1 MTVLKQV
8 IRKCAVCGRYS
19 EQTIVQGPRAY
30 GSRDL
35 DTRPPESI
43 RSTMEFWAQEC
54 PYCGYVADDLTEA
67 TTVDEGWLHSD
78 EFIARADVA
87 FMAPLASRFYRYHL
101 INLADNNPGD
111 AYLAALHAAWVCD
124 DCGDR
129 EYADFCRQRVLEV
142 LPWYRKAFPGDETAL
157 AIEADV
163 LRRTR
168 QFDWLLEKFS
178 SVRAYRPLLNILLDF
193 QMEKAR
199 AHDTRCYTVA
209 DALRFRK
216 MN

>member
-1 MTVLKQV
+1 MTKVFIDGSSGTTGLRIYERISARPDIEQIHLDEAV
-8 IRKCAVCGRYS
+8 RKDPAAR
-19 EQTIVQGPRAY
+19 
-30 GSRDL
+30 RD
-35 DTRPPESI
+35 
-43 RSTMEFWAQEC
+43 A
-54 PYCGYVADDLTEA
+54 
-67 TTVDEGWLHSD
+67 
-78 EFIARADVA
+78 IARADVA

>member
-19 EQTIVQGPRAY
+19 EQTIVQSPRIF

-54 PYCGYVADDLTEA
+54 PYCGYVADDLAEA

-78 EFIARADVA
+78 EFAARADVA
-87 FMAPLASRFYRYHL
+87 FLAPLASRFYRFHL

-142 LPWYRKAFPGDETAL
+142 LPWYHEMFPADETVL
-157 AIEADV
+157 VIEADV

-168 QFDWLLEKFS
+168 QFDSLLAKFAD
-178 SVRAYRPLLNILLDF
+178 VRSCRPLLNILLDF
-193 QMEKAR
+193 QLEKAR
-199 AHDTRCYTVA
+199 ARDTRCYTVA